1 MNFQPEQI
9 REIKALANNTPNL
22 KDWAEQGLNKDG
34 NPKQGYFK
42 LDDNR
47 IIKLSD
53 LYPKQRKLA
62 QYEIPGDIEEQAAKF
77 PDLHDCKG
85 FSVDKETGKLKPGF
99 FKLQSGKIIS
109 LKKLAKAI
117 KDYTNNIEVQTE

>member
-1 MNFQPEQI
+1 MSFQPEQI
-9 REIKALANNTPNL
+9 REIKSLANNTPNL

-62 QYEIPGDIEEQAAKF
+62 QYEILGDIDEQAAKF
-77 PDLHDCKG
+77 PKLHDCKG
-85 FSVDKETGKLKPGF
+85 FSVDKETGALKSGY

-109 LKKLAKAI
+109 LKKLAQAI
-117 KDYTNNIEVQTE
+117 KDHTNNINVQTE